1 MKLKKSVMLSI
12 FVFSLTFMSIP
23 AFARTEIVDLE
34 LLSKVAI
41 PLHVI
46 ELVLSLFI
54 CFMALQFFRITKPIN
69 LFLFIYVAIGF
80 FVINSLLNLIFFL
93 MQDRMNTSFVN
104 VHIGSRI
111 ALIGMVLSF
120 VMFFYNWNKIMRKP
134 DDRNK
139 QA

>member
-12 FVFSLTFMSIP
+12 LVFSLTFMAIP

-134 DDRNK
+134 DARNK
-139 QA
+139 

>member
-1 MKLKKSVMLSI
+1 MKLKKSVVLSI
-12 FVFSLTFMSIP
+12 VVFSLALMAMPS
-23 AFARTEIVDLE
+23 FARTEAIDLDI
-34 LLSKVAI
+34 LSKVAI

-80 FVINSLLNLIFFL
+80 FVINSLLNLFFFL
-93 MQDRMNTSFVN
+93 MRNRIDASFVN

-111 ALIGMVLSF
+111 ALIGMILSF
-120 VMFFYNWNKIMRKP
+120 VMFFYNWNKIMRKT
-134 DDRNK
+134 DAKNK
-139 QA
+139 